1 VVTQANGQRID
12 TAESLHNLEGLLPVG
27 QPVNL
32 RVLRD
37 GQTLAMQA
45 TLKAQARE
53 IDGSELDARLSGA
66 HFSELPERYRQQGVR
81 GVVISKIAKGGR
93 AEKNNLAAGDLVLG
107 VNREGVE
114 DMNAFRAKVAT
125 TPQRLVL
132 VLQRGGQRGELEMR

>member
-1 VVTQANGQRID
+1 MNLHAGVFVTKDFRPGRADDHGGLRALHPGFRRAAGG
-12 TAESLHNLEGLLPVG
+12 AESDAGGRQFQRHLIP
-27 QPVNL
+27 
-32 RVLRD
+32 R
-37 GQTLAMQA
+37 A
-45 TLKAQARE
+45 
-53 IDGSELDARLSGA
+53 IARLSGA

-107 VNREGVE
+107 INREGVE

>member
-1 VVTQANGQRID
+1 M
-12 TAESLHNLEGLLPVG
+12 
-27 QPVNL
+27 
-32 RVLRD
+32 LRD
-37 GQTLAMQA
+37 GQTLAVQA

-53 IDGSELDARLSGA
+53 IDGAELDAAPVRR

-81 GVVISKIAKGGR
+81 GVVISKIAKGSR